1 MRRERGEKRKR
12 REEKEKRREEKRGKR
27 GELFMVRSALQK
39 LSMKENLT
47 ENEAIEAMNHIMEG
61 NATQS
66 QIGGFLTAMR
76 FKGETVEEIVG
87 FAKVMREKSAK
98 VPHSLPYCI
107 DTCGTGGDG
116 AKTFN
121 ISTAASFVAAAAGA
135 KIAKHGNRAMSS
147 KSGSA
152 DVLEA
157 LGVHIGLSPEQV
169 GKSMEQAGIGF
180 MFAQLFHQ
188 SMKHAAG
195 VRKELGIRTVFNIL
209 GPLTNPAD
217 AKGQLLGVFDGNNT
231 GTMAEALNMLGT
243 ERALVVHGCDGLDE
257 ITVTGATKVA
267 ELKDGTI
274 KEYYIDAVELGI
286 PRAEPADL
294 AGGDASYNAGIIRSI
309 LTGEKGARR
318 DITVI
323 NAAAAIYVAK
333 LADDLR
339 EGIRIAEEMID
350 SGLAAAK
357 LTELRRFTEAAAEAK
372 GVSA

>member
-1 MRRERGEKRKR
+1 MG
-12 REEKEKRREEKRGKR
+12 
-27 GELFMVRSALQK
+27 
-39 LSMKENLT
+39 ENLT
-47 ENEAIEAMNHIMEG
+47 EYDAIEAMNCIMEG

-66 QIGGFLTAMR
+66 QIGGFLTALR

-116 AKTFN
+116 ARTFN

-157 LGVHIGLSPEQV
+157 LGVNIGLSPGQV
-169 GKSMEQAGIGF
+169 GKCMEEVGVGF

-188 SMKHAAG
+188 SMKYAAG
-195 VRKELGIRTVFNIL
+195 ARKELGIRTVFNIL
-209 GPLTNPAD
+209 GPLTNPAN
-217 AKGQLLGVFDGNNT
+217 AKGQLLGVFDGNIT
-231 GTMAEALNMLGT
+231 GTMAEALKMLGT

-257 ITVTGATKVA
+257 ITITGATKVA
-267 ELKDGTI
+267 ELKDGVI
-274 KEYYIDAVELGI
+274 REYYIDAAELGI
-286 PRAEPADL
+286 PRAEQREL
-294 AGGDASYNAGIIRSI
+294 AGGDAACNAGIIRAV
-309 LTGEKGARR
+309 LAGEKGPRR
-318 DITVI
+318 NIVLV

-333 LADDLR
+333 LADDLK
-339 EGIRIAEEMID
+339 EGLRIAGEMID
-350 SGLAAAK
+350 SGLAAAR
-357 LTELRRFTEAAAEAK
+357 LEELRRFTEAAAEVK
-372 GVSA
+372 EVSA

>member
-1 MRRERGEKRKR
+1 
-12 REEKEKRREEKRGKR
+12 
-27 GELFMVRSALQK
+27 MVRRALQK

-47 ENEAIEAMNHIMEG
+47 EHDAIEAMNCIMEG

-66 QIGGFLTAMR
+66 QIGGFLTALR

-116 AKTFN
+116 ARTFN

-157 LGVHIGLSPEQV
+157 LGVNIGLTPEQV
-169 GKSMEQAGIGF
+169 GKSIEETGIGF

-195 VRKELGIRTVFNIL
+195 ARKELGIRTVFNIL
-209 GPLTNPAD
+209 GPLTNPAN
-217 AKGQLLGVFDGNNT
+217 AKGQLLGVFDGNIT
-231 GTMAEALNMLGT
+231 CTMAEALKMLGT

-257 ITVTGATKVA
+257 ITTAGATKVA
-267 ELKDGTI
+267 ELKDGI
-274 KEYYIDAVELGI
+274 VKEYYIDTAELGI
-286 PRAEPADL
+286 PRAEQAEL
-294 AGGDASYNAGIIRSI
+294 AGGDAAYNAGVIRSV
-309 LTGEKGARR
+309 LSGEKGARR
-318 DITVI
+318 NIVLV

-333 LADDLR
+333 LADDLT
-339 EGIRIAEEMID
+339 EGLSIAEKMLD

-357 LTELRRFTEAAAEAK
+357 LEELREFMEAAAETREVPA
-372 GVSA
+372 

>member
-1 MRRERGEKRKR
+1 
-12 REEKEKRREEKRGKR
+12 
-27 GELFMVRSALQK
+27 MVRSALQK
-39 LSMKENLT
+39 LSMGENLT
-47 ENEAIEAMNHIMEG
+47 EYDAIEAMNCIMEG

-66 QIGGFLTAMR
+66 QIGGFLTALR

-116 AKTFN
+116 ARTFN

-157 LGVHIGLSPEQV
+157 LGVNIGLSPGQV
-169 GKSMEQAGIGF
+169 GKCMEEVGVGF

-188 SMKHAAG
+188 SMKYAAG
-195 VRKELGIRTVFNIL
+195 ARKELGIRTVFNIL
-209 GPLTNPAD
+209 GPLTNPAN
-217 AKGQLLGVFDGNNT
+217 AKGQLLGVFDGNIT
-231 GTMAEALNMLGT
+231 GTMAEALKMLGT

-257 ITVTGATKVA
+257 ITITGATKVA
-267 ELKDGTI
+267 ELKDGVI
-274 KEYYIDAVELGI
+274 REYYIDAAELGI
-286 PRAEPADL
+286 PRAEQREL
-294 AGGDASYNAGIIRSI
+294 AGGDAACNAGIIRAV
-309 LTGEKGARR
+309 LAGEKGPRR
-318 DITVI
+318 NIVLV

-333 LADDLR
+333 LADDLK
-339 EGIRIAEEMID
+339 EGLRIAGEMID
-350 SGLAAAK
+350 SGLAAAR
-357 LTELRRFTEAAAEAK
+357 LEELRRFTEAAAEVK
-372 GVSA
+372 EVSA

>member
-1 MRRERGEKRKR
+1 
-12 REEKEKRREEKRGKR
+12 
-27 GELFMVRSALQK
+27 MVKSALQK
-39 LSMKENLT
+39 LSLKENLT
-47 ENEAIEAMNHIMEG
+47 EHDAIEAMNCIMEG

-66 QIGGFLTAMR
+66 QIGGFLTALR

-98 VPHSLPYCI
+98 VPHHLPYCI

-157 LGVHIGLSPEQV
+157 LGVNIGLSPELAGKCMEEV
-169 GKSMEQAGIGF
+169 GVGF

-195 VRKELGIRTVFNIL
+195 VRKELGFRTVFNIL
-209 GPLTNPAD
+209 GPLTNPAS
-217 AKGQLLGVFDGNNT
+217 AKGQLLGVFDGNLT
-231 GTMAEALNMLGT
+231 GTMAEALKMLGT

-257 ITVTGATKVA
+257 ITITGARKVA
-267 ELKDGTI
+267 ELKDGVI
-274 KEYYIDAVELGI
+274 KEYYIDSAELGI
-286 PRAEPADL
+286 ARAEQPEL
-294 AGGDASYNAGIIRSI
+294 AGGDAAYNAGIIRSV
-309 LTGEKGARR
+309 LAGEKGARR
-318 DITVI
+318 NIVLV

-333 LADDLR
+333 LADDLK
-339 EGIRIAEEMID
+339 EGLEIAGKMID

-357 LTELRRFTEAAAEAK
+357 LEELRRFTVAAAEMK
-372 GVSA
+372 EVSA